1 MSRIKAVSFDL
12 EGTLVTP
19 DFSQAVW
26 HEGIPSLCA
35 TRNGTSLEKAKAEVQ
50 KEYQKV
56 GDQRLEWYDIKYWFN
71 YFDLDGYQELL
82 ESCWG
87 RVAYYPEVISV
98 LSSLG
103 KIYPLIVATGTAGE
117 FLPYL
122 LPKIKGCFIRVFSS
136 VSDYG
141 QLKTPSFYLEIC
153 QEMGIL
159 PEEMAHVGDNWQ
171 FDFTVPREVGV
182 NAFYLDRKGQPGLE
196 SITNLRQLRPR
207 LLQL

>member
-1 MSRIKAVSFDL
+1 MSRIKVVSFDL

-26 HEGIPSLCA
+26 HERIPALYA
-35 TRNGTSLEKAKAEVQ
+35 TRSGISLERAKAEVQ

-56 GDQRLEWYDIKYWFN
+56 GDQRLEWYDIKYWVH

-82 ESCWG
+82 ESCRG
-87 RVAYYPEVISV
+87 KVAYYPEVISV

-103 KIYPLIVATGTAGE
+103 KIYPLIVVTGTAGE

-122 LPKIKGCFIRVFSS
+122 LSRIKGCFVRIFSS

-141 QLKTPSFYLEIC
+141 QLKTPSFYMKIC
-153 QEMGIL
+153 REMDIL
-159 PEEMAHVGDNWQ
+159 PEETAHVGDNWQ
-171 FDFTVPREVGV
+171 FDFTIPREVGI
-182 NAFYLDRKGQPGLE
+182 NAFHLNRKEQPSLV
-196 SITNLRQLRPR
+196 SITNLRQFRPK

>member
-1 MSRIKAVSFDL
+1 MSRIKVVSFDL

-19 DFSQAVW
+19 DFSLAVW
-26 HEGIPSLCA
+26 YEGIPSLYA
-35 TRNGTSLEKAKAEVQ
+35 TRNGISLDKAKAEVQ

-56 GDQRLEWYDIKYWFN
+56 GDQRLEWYDIKYWVH

-82 ESCWG
+82 ES
-87 RVAYYPEVISV
+87 RRDKVAYYPEAIPV

-103 KIYPLIVATGTAGE
+103 KVYSLIVATSTAGE

-122 LPKIKGCFIRVFSS
+122 LSEIKGCFIRIFSS

-141 QLKTPSFYLEIC
+141 QLKTPSFYLKIC
-153 QEMGIL
+153 QEMAIL

-171 FDFTVPREVGV
+171 FDFTTPREVGI
-182 NAFYLDRKGQPGLE
+182 NAFYLNRKGQPSLV
-196 SITNLRQLRPR
+196 SITNLRHLGPR

>member
-1 MSRIKAVSFDL
+1 MSRIKVVSFDL

-26 HEGIPSLCA
+26 YEGIPSLYA
-35 TRNGTSLEKAKAEVQ
+35 TRSGISLEKAKAEVQ

-56 GDQRLEWYDIKYWFN
+56 GDQRLEWYDIKYWVN

-82 ESCWG
+82 ENCRG

-103 KIYPLIVATGTAGE
+103 KIYPLIIATGTAGE
-117 FLPYL
+117 FLPHL
-122 LPKIKGCFIRVFSS
+122 LSKIKGCFIRVFSS

-141 QLKTPSFYLEIC
+141 QLKTPSFYLKIC
-153 QEMGIL
+153 GEMGIL
-159 PEEMAHVGDNWQ
+159 PEDMAHVGDNWQ
-171 FDFTVPREVGV
+171 FDFTIPREVGINV
-182 NAFYLDRKGQPGLE
+182 FHLNRKEPPGLE

>member
-1 MSRIKAVSFDL
+1 MSRIRVVSFDL

-19 DFSQAVW
+19 DFSRAVW
-26 HEGIPSLCA
+26 YDRIPSLYA
-35 TRNGTSLEKAKAEVQ
+35 TRNGISLEKAKAEVQ

-56 GDQRLEWYDIKYWFN
+56 GDQRLEWYDIKYWIHH
-71 YFDLDGYQELL
+71 FDLDGYQELL
-82 ESCWG
+82 ESC
-87 RVAYYPEVISV
+87 RNKVAYYQEAIPA

-103 KIYPLIVATGTAGE
+103 KVYPLIVATGTAGE

-122 LPKIKGCFIRVFSS
+122 LSRIKGCFIRIFSS
-136 VSDYG
+136 VSDYR
-141 QLKTPSFYLEIC
+141 QLKTPSFYLKIC

-171 FDFTVPREVGV
+171 FDFTIPREVGV
-182 NAFYLDRKGQPGLE
+182 NAFHLNRKGQPSLV

>member
-1 MSRIKAVSFDL
+1 MSPIKVVSFDL
-12 EGTLVTP
+12 EGTLATP
-19 DFSQAVW
+19 DFSRAVW
-26 HEGIPSLCA
+26 YEGIPSLYA
-35 TRNGTSLEKAKAEVQ
+35 IRNGVSLEQARAEVQ

-56 GDQRLEWYDIKYWFN
+56 GDQRLEWYDIKYWVHYFN
-71 YFDLDGYQELL
+71 LDGYQELL
-82 ESCWG
+82 ESCRD
-87 RVAYYPEVISV
+87 RVAYYPEAIPV

-103 KIYPLIVATGTAGE
+103 KVYPLIVATGTAGE

-122 LPKIKGCFIRVFSS
+122 VPRIEGCFVRIFSS

-141 QLKTPSFYLEIC
+141 QLKTPSFYSKIC

-171 FDFTVPREVGV
+171 FDFTIPREVGV
-182 NAFYLDRKGQPGLE
+182 NAFHLNRKGQPSSV
-196 SITNLRQLRPR
+196 SITNLQQLGPR